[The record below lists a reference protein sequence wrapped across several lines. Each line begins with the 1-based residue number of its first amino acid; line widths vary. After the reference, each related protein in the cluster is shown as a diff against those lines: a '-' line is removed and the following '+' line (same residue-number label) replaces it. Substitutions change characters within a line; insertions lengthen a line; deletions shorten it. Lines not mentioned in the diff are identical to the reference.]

1 MSTLSILGGG
11 IAGLTAASSLAKAG
25 HQVDLIDNNVRVGGR
40 ISSFSKNGFLF
51 DKGPSWYWMPDV
63 FERFFNE
70 FSRTQTDFYDL
81 KQLDPGFKI
90 FYEGG
95 NTLMVPSNREALY
108 EVFEEIEKGSAAQLK
123 LFLEDAEIKYNLSMS
138 DLVYNPSLSWF
149 EFVNKRTIEGVIK
162 NKIFQSFDKHVRKY
176 FKDDRLIQ
184 LMEFPVL
191 FLGAKPSNIPS
202 LYSLMNHAALN
213 QGTFYPMGGMIK
225 IAEAFEQIAREQGVQ
240 VHCGET
246 VQSIEIKNGQVHEIS
261 TNHHKHRTDGVVVG
275 MDYHHF
281 EQNILEQGWRN
292 YDEAYWD
299 KRTLSPSSLIFF
311 LGIDKKLPHLEHHNL
326 FFDTDFKKH
335 AEEIYDTKEW
345 PSDPLFYVC
354 CPSKTDATVAP
365 EGSENL
371 FILIPIAPGIVD
383 TEFVRKKYLEMVL
396 IRMEKICK
404 TSIKENIIVQES
416 YCIKEFKEE
425 YNSYKGNAYGL
436 ANTYMQTAVLKPSMI
451 NPKIKNMVYAGQ
463 LTVPGPGLPP
473 AIISGQIASALLLK
487 QLKKT

>member
-1 MSTLSILGGG
+1 MSNLSILGGG
-11 IAGLTAASSLAKAG
+11 IAGLTAAASLSKAG
-25 HQVDLIDNNVRVGGR
+25 HRIDLIDNNAKVGGR
-40 ISSFSKNGFLF
+40 ISSFSKDGFLF

-70 FSRTQTDFYDL
+70 FGRTQADFYDL

-90 FYEGG
+90 FYGEED
-95 NTLMVPSNREALY
+95 TLIVPSNREALY
-108 EVFEEIEKGSAAQLK
+108 EVFENIEKGSADKLK
-123 LFLEDAEIKYNLSMS
+123 LFLQDAQIKYDLSMA
-138 DLVYNPSLSWF
+138 DLVYNPSLSWM

-225 IAEAFEQIAREQGVQ
+225 IAEAFERIAKEQGVEI
-240 VHCGET
+240 HCGET
-246 VQSIEIKNGQVHEIS
+246 VQKIGIDKGRIIQVH
-261 TNHHKHRTDGVVVG
+261 TNKQDFRTEGAVIG

-281 EQNILEQGWRN
+281 EQNILESGWRN

-311 LGIDKKLPHLEHHNL
+311 LGIDKKIDHLEHHNL
-326 FFDTDFKKH
+326 FFDTDFEKH
-335 AEEIYDTKEW
+335 AAEIYDTKEW
-345 PSDPLFYVC
+345 PTDPLFYVC
-354 CPSKTDATVAP
+354 CPSKTDPEVAP
-365 EGSENL
+365 IGSENL
-371 FILIPIAPGIVD
+371 FVLIPIAPGIAD
-383 TEFVRKKYLEMVL
+383 TEFVRKKYLDL
-396 IRMEKICK
+396 IISRMEKICK
-404 TSIKENIIVQES
+404 TKIKENIVVQES

-436 ANTYMQTAVLKPSMI
+436 ANTYMQTAVLKPSML

-473 AIISGQIASALLLK
+473 AIISGQIASSLLQK
-487 QLKKT
+487 QINN